1 VVRKRPAKVAA
12 DEPASDQSERL
23 RRLTNLV
30 ALLLVKGESQNEK
43 IRTLDAAGYQ
53 PKEIAELLGTTSN
66 TVRVTLHNLRKK
78 RV

>member
-1 VVRKRPAKVAA
+1 VVRKRSAKFAS

-23 RRLTNLV
+23 RRLTSLV

-66 TVRVTLHNLRKK
+66 TARVTLHNLRKK